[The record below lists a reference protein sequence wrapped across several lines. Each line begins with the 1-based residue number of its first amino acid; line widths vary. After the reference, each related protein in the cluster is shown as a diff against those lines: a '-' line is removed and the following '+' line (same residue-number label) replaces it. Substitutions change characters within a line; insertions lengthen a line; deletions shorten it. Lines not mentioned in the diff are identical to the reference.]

1 MHSGELARQRTHT
14 LDESLLV
21 DPEESDRP
29 VADFLGSTPGRMAL
43 VAVVLIAALLAVG
56 VGVDDGDYGGRGVAE
71 RLGEPGGA
79 GTVRRR

>member
-1 MHSGELARQRTHT
+1 MDSGELTHT

-29 VADFLGSTPGRMAL
+29 VVDFLASTPGRMAL

-56 VGVDDGDYGGRGVAE
+56 SLRRG
-71 RLGEPGGA
+71 
-79 GTVRRR
+79 